1 MSILLGILVG
11 LALPVQTSVNNKLRD
26 KVGTPYNSS
35 LVSFIIS
42 TVFLA
47 CLLLV
52 TGQGFHLPMDQLAG
66 EPFWVWLGGLCGVV
80 FLTANVILLTKLGSA
95 ETVILPVLGQLLMGL
110 LVDSLGLFRAQQIP
124 LTPLRAGGAVLVLA
138 GVVTVAW
145 TKGAGGQEA
154 PAARRLWLW
163 RLVGVAA
170 GMFSAAQT
178 AVNGHLG
185 QVVGSPLTASMVS
198 FLVGLAALV
207 VLCAILR
214 GKQGPAPRVPGK
226 YPWWTWT
233 GGLLGAVYVLANI
246 YLSGILGTGMTVII
260 LLVGATAGGA
270 VIDHFGLLGAAQKSL
285 TVRKVVGILGML
297 AGAAAIKLF

>member
-1 MSILLGILVG
+1 M
-11 LALPVQTSVNNKLRD
+11 
-26 KVGTPYNSS
+26 
-35 LVSFIIS
+35 
-42 TVFLA
+42 
-47 CLLLV
+47 

-124 LTPLRAGGAVLVLA
+124 LTPCGRLAQSWCWRGLWWWPGRGRLLPPRASAPPADCGCGASWGGRRDVQRHPDGHQRPPGPGGGLPPDGLHGVLPGGAGGAGGAVRRSPGQA
-138 GVVTVAW
+138 GAAHP
-145 TKGAGGQEA
+145 GAGK
-154 PAARRLWLW
+154 
-163 RLVGVAA
+163 
-170 GMFSAAQT
+170 F
-178 AVNGHLG
+178 
-185 QVVGSPLTASMVS
+185 
-198 FLVGLAALV
+198 
-207 VLCAILR
+207 
-214 GKQGPAPRVPGK
+214 
-226 YPWWTWT
+226 PWWTWT

-270 VIDHFGLLGAAQKSL
+270 VIDHFGLLGAARKSL

>member
-47 CLLLV
+47 GLLLV